1 MKISIFTLFFIV
13 CSTLLTGCTREPSD
27 AEVQKIIALSI
38 KEDASSL
45 VEKNFLGVN
54 LGDVLGIDQLRI
66 NQIEKISCDP
76 ISNKKVI
83 CQVLVDF
90 EFVNRKDGLSA
101 MLGGIPKTRKIV
113 EYQFVK
119 LNQGWQVLE
128 PLSQK

>member
-1 MKISIFTLFFIV
+1 MKISIFALFFIV

-76 ISNKKVI
+76 I
-83 CQVLVDF
+83 
-90 EFVNRKDGLSA
+90 
-101 MLGGIPKTRKIV
+101 
-113 EYQFVK
+113 
-119 LNQGWQVLE
+119 
-128 PLSQK
+128 

>member
-1 MKISIFTLFFIV
+1 MKVSFFALFFVV
-13 CSTLLTGCTREPSD
+13 CAALLTGCTREPSD
-27 AEVQKIIALSI
+27 EEITKIITLSI

-45 VEKNFLGVN
+45 VEKTFLGVN
-54 LGDVLGIDQLRI
+54 LGYVLGIDQLRI

-76 ISNKKVI
+76 MSTKKVT

-90 EFVNRKDGLSA
+90 EFVNRKDGLSE

-128 PLSQK
+128 PLGQK